1 MLHERDERAHEH
13 EHGER
18 KGKGHVQEPQ
28 SQPDEHRVDCRD
40 DRGSANKAAQHVPR
54 SLPGQV
60 NRLPRLRREALQDPR
75 PELRAVPKD
84 EVEDGNGQDEP
95 SDEADPAWTPEAA

>member
-1 MLHERDERAHEH
+1 MFDERDERAHEH

-40 DRGSANKAAQHVPR
+40 DRGSATKPPSTSHALCPARSTACRASGVKRCKIHAQNFAP
-54 SLPGQV
+54 S
-60 NRLPRLRREALQDPR
+60 RRT
-75 PELRAVPKD
+75 K
-84 EVEDGNGQDEP
+84 
-95 SDEADPAWTPEAA
+95 